1 MKMEGNQWVEWQ
13 RRLGSEDQNWK
24 KARIDCFV
32 SVGSVLGEEGKT
44 AHALNKL
51 EEKKVGE
58 VGA

>member
-1 MKMEGNQWVEWQ
+1 MEWQ